1 MYSLNGPGV
10 EVKIVHIYNNN
21 VVLAQDQSAQQRVV
35 IGRGLAYQKKKGQ
48 LIDPDLIEQTFIP
61 EASKDLTYSASLL
74 AAIPSQLLLLAAQL
88 EEYAQQTMG
97 FKINHSFV
105 LALADHLHYALERTQ
120 QGILLDYPL
129 ASEVESLYPR
139 EVEFGRYALKVIKDT
154 YGLSLADGEASTIA
168 MHLVNTQF
176 SDHNL
181 AKTFGMTQLL
191 AQIFS
196 IISFAY
202 QQPLDRRHLSVA
214 RFVAHLRYLFVRVEH
229 QEQGQKTSSHQSISR
244 AVASCY
250 PKASSCARKVR
261 MLLEMHLKAELSA
274 DEQTYL
280 TIHIARL
287 DQDLWSHDS
296 QDSDQQGK
304 G

>member
-1 MYSLNGPGV
+1 
-10 EVKIVHIYNNN
+10 
-21 VVLAQDQSAQQRVV
+21 
-35 IGRGLAYQKKKGQ
+35 
-48 LIDPDLIEQTFIP
+48 
-61 EASKDLTYSASLL
+61 
-74 AAIPSQLLLLAAQL
+74 
-88 EEYAQQTMG
+88 
-97 FKINHSFV
+97 
-105 LALADHLHYALERTQ
+105 
-120 QGILLDYPL
+120 
-129 ASEVESLYPR
+129 
-139 EVEFGRYALKVIKDT
+139 
-154 YGLSLADGEASTIA
+154 